1 MTKTKS
7 WGVSVADF
15 FMMTTKSKTKTE
27 VLLLQLGN
35 KKGKIANVYYF
46 TLLIF
51 GSTLSLRSAEQN
63 KEATDSSL
71 TIDTANLIPL
81 TIQSGFSVP
90 EGIFPGTP
98 RFKLAY
104 GTSTVIT
111 TSTSTATRSLII
123 FCSSITDYQVCS
135 GTG

>member
-1 MTKTKS
+1 M
-7 WGVSVADF
+7 
-15 FMMTTKSKTKTE
+15 
-27 VLLLQLGN
+27 
-35 KKGKIANVYYF
+35 F
-46 TLLIF
+46 TIYDVILPV
-51 GSTLSLRSAEQN
+51 RSAEFT
-63 KEATDSSL
+63 KEVSDSSL
-71 TIDTANLIPL
+71 TIDTTNLIPL

-123 FCSSITDYQVCS
+123 FCSSITDFQVCS
-135 GTG
+135 RAG